1 MQVVIIVA
9 VSICHDCIL
18 EAGCSDLYKFYCHCE
33 QACNLVI
40 YCNRDETVRCH
51 IVVCCHRELGEQGV
65 MRRQNVDQLQSADR
79 KAELVE
85 MELASYKYVY
95 PDVWKYV

>member
-1 MQVVIIVA
+1 MSPHVVM
-9 VSICHDCIL
+9 
-18 EAGCSDLYKFYCHCE
+18 
-33 QACNLVI
+33 
-40 YCNRDETVRCH
+40 
-51 IVVCCHRELGEQGV
+51 CCHRELGEQGV